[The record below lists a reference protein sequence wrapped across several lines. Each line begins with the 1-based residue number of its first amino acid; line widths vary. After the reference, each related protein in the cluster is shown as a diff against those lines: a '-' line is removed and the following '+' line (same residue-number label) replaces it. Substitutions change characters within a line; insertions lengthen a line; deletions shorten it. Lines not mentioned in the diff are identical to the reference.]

1 MHSDYLET
9 ARQRTRPPDTEMDES
24 RPETAGQPSVSEVQQ
39 ELIEDFRFF
48 DDWMDRYRYIIDLGK
63 QLPPFPEDWMV
74 NDYKVEGCQSQVW
87 LKPELMKDG
96 RLKLHAI
103 SDAAI
108 VSGLIAIILKVY
120 DERTPEEILATPPEF
135 IKGIGL
141 DEHLSPSRT
150 NGLHAM
156 LKTIFAHAKAAQ
168 AGRLP

>member
-1 MHSDYLET
+1 MDE
-9 ARQRTRPPDTEMDES
+9 TRPDASDRS
-24 RPETAGQPSVSEVQQ
+24 SVAEVQQ
-39 ELIEDFRFF
+39 ELIEDFQFF

-63 QLPPFPEDWMV
+63 TLPAFPEDWMV
-74 NDYKVEGCQSQVW
+74 DDYKVEGCQSQVW
-87 LKPELMKDG
+87 LKPELDDG
-96 RLKLHAI
+96 RLKLHAT

-120 DERTPEEILATPPEF
+120 SGRTPDEILETPPEF

-150 NGLHAM
+150 NGLHSM

-168 AGRLP
+168 AGKLPA

>member
-1 MHSDYLET
+1 MDE
-9 ARQRTRPPDTEMDES
+9 TRPAEH
-24 RPETAGQPSVSEVQQ
+24 PSVTEVQH

-63 QLPPFPEDWMV
+63 QLPEFPEDWMID
-74 NDYKVEGCQSQVW
+74 DYKVEGCQSQVW
-87 LKPELMKDG
+87 LKPAFADG
-96 RLKLHAI
+96 RLKLHAT

-108 VSGLIAIILKVY
+108 VSGLIAIVLKVY
-120 DERTPEEILATPPEF
+120 SDRTPEEILATPPEF

-150 NGLHAM
+150 NGLHSM

-168 AGRLP
+168 AGHIH